1 MKKAF
6 KTEDGPSHS
15 PLQGKRW
22 YLFLQLVLHQVQ
34 FGELQ
39 LERQYPFLTL
49 SMSYDALIWK
59 YRHCDLLAE
68 PHSPTEKKR
77 VLLRLLV

>member
-1 MKKAF
+1 
-6 KTEDGPSHS
+6 
-15 PLQGKRW
+15 
-22 YLFLQLVLHQVQ
+22 
-34 FGELQ
+34 
-39 LERQYPFLTL
+39 
-49 SMSYDALIWK
+49 MSYDALIWK